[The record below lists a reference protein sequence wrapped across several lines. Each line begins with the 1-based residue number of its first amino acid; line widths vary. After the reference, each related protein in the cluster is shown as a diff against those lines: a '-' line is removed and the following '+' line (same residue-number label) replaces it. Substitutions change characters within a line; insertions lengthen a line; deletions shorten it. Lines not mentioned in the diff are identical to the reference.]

1 MVSDNLLNA
10 RNEYRKVHDLLTQN
24 QIFTIKEI
32 YRVAPHLSYEN
43 ATFLF
48 IISITIVIK
57 YGSYLVNK
65 HHIKYICAILHNMI
79 Y

>member
-1 MVSDNLLNA
+1 MLDFCLKKLLVFHC
-10 RNEYRKVHDLLTQN
+10 RKLLVLLYRLQ
-24 QIFTIKEI
+24 I
-32 YRVAPHLSYEN
+32 YRVALHLSDES

-48 IISITIVIK
+48 IIAITIVIK

-65 HHIKYICAILHNMI
+65 HLIKYICIILHNMI

>member
-1 MVSDNLLNA
+1 MSDNLLNA

-32 YRVAPHLSYEN
+32 YRVALRLSDES

-48 IISITIVIK
+48 IIAITIVIK

-65 HHIKYICAILHNMI
+65 HLIKYICIILHNMI